1 MKHLITLIQVIFWI
15 IADILLFMYHFKWN
29 MYMYRPTWNGFIK
42 QDNGIVRRA
51 NNSEKF
57 KIKYKNKYKT
67 AI

>member
-1 MKHLITLIQVIFWI
+1 
-15 IADILLFMYHFKWN
+15 
-29 MYMYRPTWNGFIK
+29 MYRPTWNGFIK